1 MNFVFQDDDTAN
13 EFDNILQSD
22 QCLEHL
28 DIDDKV
34 MNTIDKAMEQY
45 GDAKLSLKSDYN
57 QWSQIDNKY
66 GIDSDKNLAEL
77 DQDIKI

>member
-1 MNFVFQDDDTAN
+1 MNFVFQDDTAN
-13 EFDNILQSD
+13 EFINILQSNYN
-22 QCLEHL
+22 LENL